1 MRVARTLITTT
12 DNMFDPFTQYD
23 RWAAYDEIECGY
35 FTMPYLARIASISPN
50 FTEEEMNRAIED
62 ACDEICEM
70 DLRFIS
76 PVTGK
81 EVGYVKVTEG
91 QPLPMAS
98 IA

>member
-1 MRVARTLITTT
+1 MARTLITTT
-12 DNMFDPFTQYD
+12 DNKFDPFTQYD
-23 RWAAYDEIECGY
+23 RWAAYDEVECGY
-35 FTMPYLARIASISPN
+35 FTMPYLARIASVSPN
-50 FTEEEMNRAIED
+50 FTESEMDRAIEE

-91 QPLPMAS
+91 QPLPTAAS
-98 IA
+98 A